1 MIDPPLQWK
10 LVRADLNP
18 VRGSEQAGVRP
29 VLIVSSDSVND
40 VLSIVSVLPLTTRK
54 PGRTVYPTEALL
66 AASIAGQPNE
76 SIVMAHQIRSLSK
89 ERLSHEY
96 GILEDESVR
105 ESVREAMRNHLDL
118 AEGLPAP
125 APEAMSP

>member
-1 MIDPPLQWK
+1 MIEPPLQWK
-10 LVRADLNP
+10 VVRADLNP

-66 AASIAGQPNE
+66 AANIAGQPNE
-76 SIVMAHQIRSLSK
+76 YVAMAHQIRTLSK

-96 GILEDESVR
+96 GILLDVDAR
-105 ESVREAMRNHLDL
+105 ESIRDAMRNHLDL
-118 AEGLPAP
+118 A
-125 APEAMSP
+125 